1 MFQYYINEP
10 LYNIL
15 NEIRNNKSL
24 YSLCQ
29 LYGILLKREGINY
42 EINGITGIK
51 FTFFRNNINYYLI
64 IL

>member
-42 EINGITGIK
+42 EINGITG
-51 FTFFRNNINYYLI
+51 N
-64 IL
+64 